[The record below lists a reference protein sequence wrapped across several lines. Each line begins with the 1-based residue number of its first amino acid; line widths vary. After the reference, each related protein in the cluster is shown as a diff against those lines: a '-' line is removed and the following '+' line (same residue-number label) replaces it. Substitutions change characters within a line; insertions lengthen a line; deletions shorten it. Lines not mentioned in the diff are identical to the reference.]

1 MWSDGNPLRRDP
13 VPGARP
19 AGAMSQGPVTF
30 RDVAID
36 FSQEEWAWLRPA
48 QRDLYRH
55 VMLENYGHL
64 VSLGLNISK
73 PDVVSLLEQGK
84 EPWLGKG
91 DVRTDF
97 FSVSES
103 NSEISKFSPK
113 NVINEDDLSQY
124 LIKENNLS
132 QGPEHS
138 SSKGGWKYEDVTE
151 MLQRNQGCI
160 RALCEYVE
168 I

>member
-19 AGAMSQGPVTF
+19 AGAMSRGPVTF

-36 FSQEEWAWLRPA
+36 FSREEWAWLQPA
-48 QRDLYRH
+48 QRDLYRR

-97 FSVSES
+97 FSGECVSVPLLCTSCVSVSAAHE
-103 NSEISKFSPK
+103 
-113 NVINEDDLSQY
+113 Q
-124 LIKENNLS
+124 
-132 QGPEHS
+132 
-138 SSKGGWKYEDVTE
+138 KGRKRKKTGITFRCALHVVCE
-151 MLQRNQGCI
+151 LQ
-160 RALCEYVE
+160 V
-168 I
+168 